1 MDETESVADR
11 LRAARTNAGFAS
23 VKDAAAA
30 LGMKYQTYAAHENG
44 NRAALQED
52 LAKYARRY
60 HVSIDWLV
68 TGKGVKDAIREVKLV
83 GKVGAGAE
91 IYALEDDHET
101 VEAPANANK
110 DTVAVAVEG
119 DSMFPAYEDGTLLYY
134 SRFLPPQEL
143 LNKRCVVKLAS
154 ERIYVKI
161 LRKGSIENLWTLQSL
176 NPLYPDIE
184 NQSLEWVAP
193 IDWIRPR

>member
-1 MDETESVADR
+1 MNEIESVADR
-11 LRAARTNAGFAS
+11 LRAARIKADFTS
-23 VKDAAAA
+23 VKEAAEA

-44 NRAALQED
+44 NRAILQED

-68 TGKGVKDAIREVKLV
+68 TGKGSKDDIREVKLV

-91 IYALEDDHET
+91 VYALEEDHET

-110 DTVAVAVEG
+110 ETVAVAVQG

-134 SRFLPPQEL
+134 SRFLPPEDL
-143 LNKRCVVKLAS
+143 LNKRCVVKLAN
-154 ERIYVKI
+154 EKIYVKI
-161 LRKGSIENLWTLQSL
+161 LRKGSTDNLWTLQSL